1 MSALRTGVRSY
12 GNLLDQLAQPAPVG
26 SLRCATPGHP
36 TPICPFIVVS
46 DYVAFGGGLERF
58 VAAVDSQLVIDG
70 TQVIAHSAR

>member
-26 SLRCATPGHP
+26 SLRCAIPRHP

-46 DYVAFGGGLERF
+46 DQVTLDGHLERLM
-58 VAAVDSQLVIDG
+58 AAVDAQFVVDG
-70 TQVIAHSAR
+70 TQVIAHGAR